1 MALKGFIMLKKF
13 LMVALTT
20 GLVAKGIQVLVKRAD
35 QRLLAERKFDKKAA
49 VQEWENE
56 GGPIVKI

>member
-1 MALKGFIMLKKF
+1 MLKKF

-35 QRLLAERKFDKKAA
+35 QRLLAQRKLDKKAA

-56 GGPIVKI
+56 GGPVVKI